1 MRGVYENPVG
11 SGIWWIHYYAAG
23 KRHREKVGRKSDAIK
38 LYQSR
43 KADAAA
49 GRKLP
54 GLRNSK
60 ILTLSELIDDALEF
74 TAHHK
79 DQRGYKS
86 KGEIVREALGSRPAA
101 ELTPQELERWLR
113 ARCKTAA
120 TANRYKAF
128 ISLCYRE
135 GVRNG
140 KVTVNPARLVRQRKE
155 GTGRLRFLSQDE
167 YAALH
172 KVISKRFPEHLAEFV
187 VSVHTGMRLSE
198 QYTCTWSQVH
208 LDRRTIEL
216 TKTKNGSARTVHL
229 NSDAVAAIESLR
241 RPRQHASDPVFPR
254 EGNKSNFDTRS
265 WFHPSMEHAG
275 ISGYVWH
282 CNRHTF
288 CSWLAMAGA
297 SIKRQGTSR
306 SRCRRG
312 IATCLRST
320 SCRWW
325 NASRP
330 AQNSHASL
338 DDIPRILGIVCR
350 SSEAGVKALRPRSG
364 ARMRGLDAGPASAML
379 RAFGECLALRF
390 IATYRNTKQAFS
402 HQ

>member
-1 MRGVYENPVG
+1 MRGVYEHPID
-11 SGIWWIHYYAAG
+11 SGIWWIHYYVAG

-43 KADAAA
+43 KADAVA

-54 GLRNSK
+54 ELRNSK
-60 ILTLSELIDDALEF
+60 VLTLSELIDDALEF

-86 KGEIVREALGSRPAA
+86 KGKIVREALGSRPAA

-113 ARCKTAA
+113 TRCKTAA

-155 GTGRLRFLSQDE
+155 GTGRLRFLSQKE
-167 YAALH
+167 YASLH
-172 KVISKRFPEHLAEFV
+172 KAISQRFPEHLAEFV

-198 QYTCTWSQVH
+198 QYTCMWSQVH
-208 LDRRTIEL
+208 LDRKTIEL

-229 NSDAVAAIESLR
+229 NSDAVGAIESLR
-241 RPRQHASDPVFPR
+241 RPKQHASDPVFPR
-254 EGNKSNFDTRS
+254 EGSKSSFDTRS
-265 WFHPSMEHAG
+265 WFHPSMEDAG
-275 ISGYVWH
+275 ITGYVWH

-297 SIKRQGTSR
+297 SIKEIQEAAGHKSITMSARYSHLSPEHKLSVVER
-306 SRCRRG
+306 
-312 IATCLRST
+312 IA
-320 SCRWW
+320 
-325 NASRP
+325 
-330 AQNSHASL
+330 
-338 DDIPRILGIVCR
+338 
-350 SSEAGVKALRPRSG
+350 SG
-364 ARMRGLDAGPASAML
+364 S
-379 RAFGECLALRF
+379 
-390 IATYRNTKQAFS
+390 K
-402 HQ
+402 

>member
-1 MRGVYENPVG
+1 MRGVYENPAG

-23 KRHREKVGRKSDAIK
+23 NRHREKVGRKSDAIK

-43 KADAAA
+43 KADAVA

-54 GLRNSK
+54 ELRNSK
-60 ILTLSELIDDALEF
+60 VLILSELIDDALEF

-113 ARCKTAA
+113 TRCKTAA

-140 KVTVNPARLVRQRKE
+140 KVAVNPARLVRQRKE
-155 GTGRLRFLSQDE
+155 GTGRLRFLSQEE

-216 TKTKNGSARTVHL
+216 TKTKNGSARTIHL

-241 RPRQHASDPVFPR
+241 RPKQHPSDPVFPR
-254 EGNKSNFDTRS
+254 DGNKNNFDTRS
-265 WFHPSMEHAG
+265 WFHPSMEDAD

-297 SIKRQGTSR
+297 SIKEIQEAAGHKSITMSARYSHLSPEHKLSVVER
-306 SRCRRG
+306 
-312 IATCLRST
+312 IA
-320 SCRWW
+320 
-325 NASRP
+325 
-330 AQNSHASL
+330 
-338 DDIPRILGIVCR
+338 
-350 SSEAGVKALRPRSG
+350 SG
-364 ARMRGLDAGPASAML
+364 S
-379 RAFGECLALRF
+379 
-390 IATYRNTKQAFS
+390 K
-402 HQ
+402 